1 MQQRVSNVSN
11 PESYAIFNDS
21 LPLDLVH
28 SRTSVV
34 LSPLVVCSL
43 RLVVSTVKSFAPFH
57 VLKRNSFRKVS
68 PRASDNYF
76 GASIRG
82 YSTRAIRLSYLIV
95 SRLDTRLCIRLASSA
110 QCADRTLEVLE
121 WGLLQ
126 RDFAPSHRDSVL
138 QTIVSGPLSE
148 GILPEQ
154 YAHLLLFHGSRIY
167 CPINQLLSQSLTSNP
182 SSSWLRACINLCCC
196 PFLSPCLIPL
206 PHFPTPSYPSL

>member
-1 MQQRVSNVSN
+1 MQSSMTA
-11 PESYAIFNDS
+11 P
-21 LPLDLVH
+21 
-28 SRTSVV
+28 T
-34 LSPLVVCSL
+34 L
-43 RLVVSTVKSFAPFH
+43 R
-57 VLKRNSFRKVS
+57 
-68 PRASDNYF
+68 PRALQDFSGTLTAGGMLATIGSVNCEVVR
-76 GASIRG
+76 S
-82 YSTRAIRLSYLIV
+82 V
-95 SRLDTRLCIRLASSA
+95 SRLETELFQKGFAPSFRQLFRSLYPRVFYPSNTPLLPGHCFTSRRDLGTFRIRLASSA

>member
-57 VLKRNSFRKVS
+57 VLKRDSFRKVS

-95 SRLDTRLCIRLASSA
+95 SRLDTRLVYGLQALRSARIERWKCWNGDSFREISPRATGTLCFKQLFRGLYLRVFYLSNTRISYYFMALGYSARL
-110 QCADRTLEVLE
+110 T
-121 WGLLQ
+121 
-126 RDFAPSHRDSVL
+126 
-138 QTIVSGPLSE
+138 
-148 GILPEQ
+148 
-154 YAHLLLFHGSRIY
+154 
-167 CPINQLLSQSLTSNP
+167 N
-182 SSSWLRACINLCCC
+182 CC
-196 PFLSPCLIPL
+196 LN
-206 PHFPTPSYPSL
+206 H